1 MLVMVPSLFL
11 LLPFLVHWAT
21 GLEVIQAAT
30 NPAAFLL
37 SIAAVHCR
45 CLVRCCAQ
53 GLVDVVTAGLL
64 LLLFK

>member
-1 MLVMVPSLFL
+1 MLVLVLLALF
-11 LLPFLVHWAT
+11 VHWT
-21 GLEVIQAAT
+21 VCLEVVQAAA

-37 SIAAVHCR
+37 IITAVHCR

-53 GLVDVVTAGLL
+53 GLVDVVTVGLL